1 MRGVVERYDRLAG
14 RESPSL
20 RFLWRRSGLGLVEL
34 GAVFGDFQLEAALLF
49 LEFFDLSFQPI
60 RALLE
65 PPITLLP
72 PPIFLS

>member
-1 MRGVVERYDRLAG
+1 VTFRRTSFLG
-14 RESPSL
+14 RTWSL
-20 RFLWRRSGLGLVEL
+20 RILWRRSGLGLVEL

-72 PPIFLS
+72 PPIFLP